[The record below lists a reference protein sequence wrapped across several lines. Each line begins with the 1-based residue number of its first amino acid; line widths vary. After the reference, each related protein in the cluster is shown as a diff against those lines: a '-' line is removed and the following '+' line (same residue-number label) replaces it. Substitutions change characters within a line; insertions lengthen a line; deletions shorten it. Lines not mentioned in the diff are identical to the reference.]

1 MSVKIIL
8 CHLRFYAAEIV
19 LGLLH
24 LHQRGIIY
32 RYIKGKLVQKF
43 LLSHFKETLRQY
55 TKFLYSRLNQQTA
68 RHFGLIFNLLN
79 NVLVT
84 SQQG

>member
-32 RYIKGKLVQKF
+32 RYINVSFCLQKF
-43 LLSHFKETLRQY
+43 LLFHFKETLKQC
-55 TKFLYSRLNQQTA
+55 TKYCRLNQRTV
-68 RHFGLIFNLLN
+68 RHLGLIFNLLKI
-79 NVLVT
+79 VLVT

>member
-8 CHLRFYAAEIV
+8 CHFRFYAAEIV

-32 RYIKGKLVQKF
+32 RY
-43 LLSHFKETLRQY
+43 RQREVSTEIFIVSFQRDSKTIY
-55 TKFLYSRLNQQTA
+55 KFLYSRLNQQTV
-68 RHFGLIFNLLN
+68 RHLGLIFNLLST
-79 NVLVT
+79 VLVT